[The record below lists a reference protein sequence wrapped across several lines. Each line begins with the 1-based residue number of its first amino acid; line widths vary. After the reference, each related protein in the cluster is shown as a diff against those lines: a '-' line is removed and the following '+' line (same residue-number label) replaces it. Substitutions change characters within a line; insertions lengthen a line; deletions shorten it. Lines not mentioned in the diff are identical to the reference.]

1 MIELV
6 KTLLLKRCA
15 LRKFQVTDGENTRDQ
30 ITSGRGSKRASSN
43 CVLCIPFI
51 VSGSPNECWL
61 HTGDACVITTWRLG
75 LRAPLLL
82 LPQLTQ
88 LTQLILRDTRLE
100 NVQDLESFMR
110 GPALWGQFCSRRLLS
125 LDRK

>member
-1 MIELV
+1 MLATYRWRMRNNNLEI
-6 KTLLLKRCA
+6 RIA
-15 LRKFQVTDGENTRDQ
+15 
-30 ITSGRGSKRASSN
+30 GSSCR
-43 CVLCIPFI
+43 
-51 VSGSPNECWL
+51 
-61 HTGDACVITTWRLG
+61 
-75 LRAPLLL
+75 
-82 LPQLTQ
+82 PQLTQ